1 MRAGHVMVVADSCY
15 SGTLTRGVRAVPD
28 IAEDRRAWIKR
39 MTGKRART
47 ALASGGLEPVLD
59 AGGGEHSVF
68 AKAFLSALRSNQ
80 SVMDGHQLFTKV
92 SRPVAL
98 ESDQTPR
105 YADIRRA
112 GHEGGDF
119 LFVRTREI
127 EVASTGNAAKR
138 PALAAPS
145 GSDTSADV
153 VFWQSIQD
161 SGNADMFRAYLA
173 KFPNGT
179 FAGLAHLRIEEL
191 NKASQAATKSKAETS
206 AAAELVFW
214 TSIKDSD
221 QPKGFRE
228 YLQQF
233 PGGTFAE
240 LAQLRLAELVK
251 QAALSVPQPAASAAS
266 ADIDTMESAG
276 GGAQTLQNQL
286 FEKTNVASLPSGVE
300 TVDEPGANRGFSG
313 TWLWRVN
320 LDGDTYCGGAQ
331 TQSMRITNGKILS
344 GVTLR
349 GSNFVVDGTIRK
361 N

>member
-1 MRAGHVMVVADSCY
+1 MDQAHDRQTRPNRACIGRVGACSRC
-15 SGTLTRGVRAVPD
+15 RWWRAFGVREGFSIGASQQPECDGWTSTLHKSKPPRCAGVRPD
-28 IAEDRRAWIKR
+28 AALCRHPP
-39 MTGKRART
+39 GRAR
-47 ALASGGLEPVLD
+47 GRRFPVCQ
-59 AGGGEHSVF
+59 
-68 AKAFLSALRSNQ
+68 NQ
-80 SVMDGHQLFTKV
+80 
-92 SRPVAL
+92 
-98 ESDQTPR
+98 
-105 YADIRRA
+105 
-112 GHEGGDF
+112 
-119 LFVRTREI
+119 EI